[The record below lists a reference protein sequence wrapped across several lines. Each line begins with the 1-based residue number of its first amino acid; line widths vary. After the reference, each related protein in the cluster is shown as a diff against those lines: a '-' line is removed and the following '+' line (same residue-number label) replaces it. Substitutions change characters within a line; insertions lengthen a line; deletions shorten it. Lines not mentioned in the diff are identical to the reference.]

1 MSKIANGNVV
11 YSGWLVKSPPENKF
25 RLSGPWKIFRSFSQ
39 DAMDT
44 SKWKRRFFILFKP
57 QGSLP
62 HQYVLNYYNNEEGK
76 KLKGYID
83 LEHCEQIIESL
94 DLDLFPF
101 LLAIKTYHK
110 NRERTYFLAA
120 DTEEQMTSWV
130 RNLCSVCG
138 LKPEDNSSDL
148 PPQREED
155 NDTFTT
161 IQNVPSS
168 ITKQPITQPTQ
179 GITHVPQSRDRKNS
193 DRDYVP
199 LTNCRTGTVSRK
211 PPLLRPDSVDSV
223 PDEIAPPPPV
233 KRGQVIEDDVFH
245 TVYDMPPKAHDMNVT
260 MPAPK
265 ICTSSESSSKDDST
279 LDVYD
284 VPPPGH
290 PPRHSPSTPRSS
302 SSESHK
308 ADSAYSSQSV
318 LTYDYPPSSEKNV
331 VSDETYDYPPTNP
344 HNLPKMDDVPPVR
357 PPPPKS
363 YLQQQEPYQ
372 NIPPNSKMLN
382 EGIDSLDINKVVPMS
397 TNLSANVPLS
407 YDFPSNNASTQS
419 AYDFP
424 TSGQSGSSLLVI
436 PPPGCGIDSHSYI
449 NAATRPVSHAHEDM
463 YLAMDG
469 LVPPA
474 VADRTSSISDS
485 GKSHD
490 SYTLMSELNVYD
502 HPPPQRPPRISK
514 VIPKPCNG
522 DAYTNIYKNER
533 TRSFKKNNT
542 INNPPFDFPS
552 GRDPYA
558 GKISRS
564 LQHSIPLP
572 KNNNPHPD
580 LTTSSEDEE
589 DDRIADIDQVMVPY
603 PYEEHQKSQNWNK
616 VPPPMKS
623 DKDELKY
630 LELDLVDQPTSQ
642 PIHLTHAETGNN
654 TPTEYREIDFVKTT
668 ALREVKKTVEGQRK
682 HDEN

>member
-1 MSKIANGNVV
+1 MAITTKLRPSSN
-11 YSGWLVKSPPENKF
+11 LVS
-25 RLSGPWKIFRSFSQ
+25 ITFSVLE
-39 DAMDT
+39 DRYVPILYYMRDT
-44 SKWKRRFFILFKP
+44 YTNRPVIILNYFIL
-57 QGSLP
+57 
-62 HQYVLNYYNNEEGK
+62 
-76 KLKGYID
+76 
-83 LEHCEQIIESL
+83 
-94 DLDLFPF
+94 
-101 LLAIKTYHK
+101 A
-110 NRERTYFLAA
+110 
-120 DTEEQMTSWV
+120 
-130 RNLCSVCG
+130 
-138 LKPEDNSSDL
+138 SDL

-245 TVYDMPPKAHDMNVT
+245 TTVYDMPPKAHDMNVT

-490 SYTLMSELNVYD
+490 SYTLMSEVNVYD

-533 TRSFKKNNT
+533 TRSFKKNKT
-542 INNPPFDFPS
+542 
-552 GRDPYA
+552 
-558 GKISRS
+558 
-564 LQHSIPLP
+564 PLII
-572 KNNNPHPD
+572 HH
-580 LTTSSEDEE
+580 LTF
-589 DDRIADIDQVMVPY
+589 QVAEIRMLV
-603 PYEEHQKSQNWNK
+603 
-616 VPPPMKS
+616 
-623 DKDELKY
+623 KY
-630 LELDLVDQPTSQ
+630 LDHSNIAYLYQKII
-642 PIHLTHAETGNN
+642 IH
-654 TPTEYREIDFVKTT
+654 I
-668 ALREVKKTVEGQRK
+668 QI
-682 HDEN
+682 

>member
-25 RLSGPWKIFRSFSQ
+25 RLSGPWKIFR
-39 DAMDT
+39 

-168 ITKQPITQPTQ
+168 ITKQPIIQPTQ
-179 GITHVPQSRDRKNS
+179 GITHVPQSRDRKI
-193 DRDYVP
+193 
-199 LTNCRTGTVSRK
+199 LTGIMS
-211 PPLLRPDSVDSV
+211 
-223 PDEIAPPPPV
+223 
-233 KRGQVIEDDVFH
+233 
-245 TVYDMPPKAHDMNVT
+245 
-260 MPAPK
+260 
-265 ICTSSESSSKDDST
+265 
-279 LDVYD
+279 
-284 VPPPGH
+284 

-514 VIPKPCNG
+514 VIPKPCKDIKVITNLREHVKIVMSEKDHDEQ
-522 DAYTNIYKNER
+522 DAVGTEC
-533 TRSFKKNNT
+533 
-542 INNPPFDFPS
+542 
-552 GRDPYA
+552 
-558 GKISRS
+558 
-564 LQHSIPLP
+564 
-572 KNNNPHPD
+572 D
-580 LTTSSEDEE
+580 LL
-589 DDRIADIDQVMVPY
+589 
-603 PYEEHQKSQNWNK
+603 
-616 VPPPMKS
+616 PPPS
-623 DKDELKY
+623 
-630 LELDLVDQPTSQ
+630 
-642 PIHLTHAETGNN
+642 
-654 TPTEYREIDFVKTT
+654 
-668 ALREVKKTVEGQRK
+668 
-682 HDEN
+682 